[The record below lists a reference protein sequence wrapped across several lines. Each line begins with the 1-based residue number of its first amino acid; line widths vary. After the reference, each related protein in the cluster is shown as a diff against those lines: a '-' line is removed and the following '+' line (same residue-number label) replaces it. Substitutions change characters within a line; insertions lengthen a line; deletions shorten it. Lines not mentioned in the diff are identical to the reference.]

1 MNPILLCPLLAA
13 AISGEQPMR
22 NVPTGYAAG
31 ICHYEGT
38 SARGYTL
45 VTSGDARTEIAARYG
60 NAIDVTAGDETVI
73 TWSDLDRPRNLARDG
88 IRMIVLVR
96 QGTTSRVHVSA
107 LDTPPGAGR

>member
-1 MNPILLCPLLAA
+1 MNPILLCPMLVAA
-13 AISGEQPMR
+13 LSGEQPMR
-22 NVPTGYAAG
+22 KAPDGYTAG
-31 ICHYEGT
+31 VCHYEGT

-45 VTSGDARTEIAARYG
+45 VTSGDARADVTARYG
-60 NAIDVTAGDETVI
+60 DALDITAGDETVI

-107 LDTPPGAGR
+107 LDRTEVKRP